1 MKYETP
7 QLTALTP
14 AINAI
19 QGTGSGP
26 DKTDQIHEDGLQK
39 EVPSAAYQ
47 DWE

>member
-19 QGTGSGP
+19 QVGKETTP
-26 DKTDQIHEDGLQK
+26 TADGIR
-39 EVPSAAYQ
+39 EPVAAYE
-47 DWE
+47 DWEE

>member
-7 QLTALTP
+7 NLAAVTP

-19 QGTGSGP
+19 QGMGP
-26 DKTDQIHEDGLQK
+26 ASEKLHTPVEDGIER
-39 EVPSAAYQ
+39 EVAAAYQ